1 MGYQSRRSL
10 KPSTRFLLKGRTS
23 LEVNA
28 TRESKGSAYRKTKA
42 NVIRQTRKTTG
53 LRGARSAVAA
63 IAGVRS
69 GKVRHHRQ
77 KDNSYEQYLPD

>member
-10 KPSTRFLLKGRTS
+10 KPKTRFLLKGRTS

-28 TRESKGSAYRKTKA
+28 TKESKGSAYRKMKA
-42 NVIRQTRKTTG
+42 DLFRQTRKQTG
-53 LRGARSAVAA
+53 LRGVRAA
-63 IAGVRS
+63 AYTIAGIRS

-77 KDNSYEQYLPD
+77 KDNSYEQYLSD